1 MCLCQKLL
9 QACVLD
15 LKIFKA
21 ADIICLHTPV
31 LGSPFVEGGFTEAAL
46 SANIFDRQ
54 ARLDLLKKANDLLLG
69 KSTLLHIRHS
79 LG

>member
-1 MCLCQKLL
+1 MSLGQKFL

-15 LKIFKA
+15 LKILKT
-21 ADIICLHTPV
+21 ADIICLHAPV
-31 LGSPFVEGGFTEAAL
+31 LGSPFVERGFAEPAL
-46 SANIFDRQ
+46 ATNIFDCQ
-54 ARLDLLKKANDLLLG
+54 ARLDLLQKANDLLLG